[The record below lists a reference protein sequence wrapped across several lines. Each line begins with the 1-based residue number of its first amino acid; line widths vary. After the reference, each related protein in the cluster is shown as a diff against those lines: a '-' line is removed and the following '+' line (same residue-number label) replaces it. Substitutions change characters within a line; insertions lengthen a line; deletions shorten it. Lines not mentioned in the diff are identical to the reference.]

1 MKKTSYYLEIKRL
14 AEGTGKYQSAVD
26 NFFSLCQQYYW
37 KWLIK
42 NNMKSAD
49 TVLKYCVD
57 KDEQRVQKKKGKEET
72 LKKENSKERL
82 DLEDKLYLEF
92 LWEIGD
98 RYYPNQNIL
107 DIATDIKGESNISK
121 CFTEKPG
128 WFYTGILTIWKKA
141 DELGKCGYIWKR
153 QDYSNIHRAM
163 DSARKALDTP
173 VPSIAE
179 SVEQVIAQE
188 QLETIKSALAVD
200 RIEIALFTTTPLIS
214 ALYDGDYRTYI
225 HDDKKRAVY
234 FNVKCEYNFVQL
246 SNYIDSIKSLL
257 SRYDD
262 TMADLESYR
271 KTFK

>member
-1 MKKTSYYLEIKRL
+1 MERTSYYLEIKRL
-14 AEGTGKYQSAVD
+14 AEGAGKYQSTVD
-26 NFFSLCQQYYW
+26 KFFSLCQQYYW

-82 DLEDKLYLEF
+82 ELEEKLCLEF

-98 RYYPNQNIL
+98 KYYPNQNML
-107 DIATDIKGESNISK
+107 DMVVGIKGDDNISK
-121 CFTEKPG
+121 CFTKTPRN
-128 WFYTGILTIWKKA
+128 FLVTIDTILDKA
-141 DELGKCGYIWKR
+141 DEFNNYNYIWKR
-153 QDYSNIHRAM
+153 QDYSNIHKAM

-179 SVEQVIAQE
+179 SVEQVIAQV
-188 QLETIKSALAVD
+188 QLEAIKSALEVDGAV
-200 RIEIALFTTTPLIS
+200 IASLTIAPIAR

-225 HDDKKRAVY
+225 HDDKKKAVY

-246 SNYIDSIKSLL
+246 SNYLQQF
-257 SRYDD
+257 
-262 TMADLESYR
+262 T
-271 KTFK
+271 TF